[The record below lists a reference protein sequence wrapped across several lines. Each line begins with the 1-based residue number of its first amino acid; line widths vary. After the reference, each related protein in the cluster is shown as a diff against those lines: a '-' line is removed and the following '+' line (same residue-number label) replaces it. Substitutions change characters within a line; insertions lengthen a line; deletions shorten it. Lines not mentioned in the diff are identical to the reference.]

1 LGGELGF
8 VNLGG
13 PSYEQLAVLVV
24 EQAVV
29 IEELRG
35 EVAGL
40 REKVTD
46 LERRLAQNSRNS
58 SRPPSS
64 DGLAKPPAP
73 KSLRRSSGR
82 KPGGQPGHEGRHLE
96 QVERP
101 DEVLPYVPSRCEG
114 CGSDLSGGE
123 KVGEETRQVFDLPRV
138 RLAVCEHRAQ
148 RRRCACGHVT
158 SAGFPAG
165 VNAPT
170 QYGPRMRALGI
181 YLIAAQHLPYKR
193 AAGLLA
199 DWLGAPLSPGTL
211 MAFVKD
217 GADDLGAF
225 LDRVHEQITC
235 SPVVHFDET
244 GVRAGGRGRWLHSS
258 STKMLT
264 FYALHDRRGRK
275 GIDHAGV
282 LPHFQGVAVHDGWP
296 QYRVYTSATHALC
309 NAHHLRELL
318 AVIEADPERQS
329 WAVKIDVLLR
339 ALHATVENAKAIGE
353 QSLDPWT
360 LAGYRT
366 AYAQIVVL
374 GHQQNPPSTIP
385 TGKRGVIKQTHAR
398 NLLVRLDRDREQVL
412 RFAHDFQVPFD
423 NNLAERDIR
432 MIKIQQKVSGCWR
445 TTIGADQFLALRAYI
460 STSRKQSRDT
470 IDTLAR
476 LAKHQPWLPPPD
488 PNPQTTT

>member
-1 LGGELGF
+1 
-8 VNLGG
+8 
-13 PSYEQLAVLVV
+13 VLVA
-24 EQAVV
+24 EQTAV

-40 REKVTD
+40 RAKVTD

-82 KPGGQPGHEGRHLE
+82 KPGGQPGHEGSHLE

-101 DEVLPYVPSRCEG
+101 DEVFRYVPSRCEG
-114 CGSDLSGGE
+114 CGGDLSDSGLE
-123 KVGEETRQVFDLPRV
+123 GEETRQVFDLPPV

-148 RRRCACGHVT
+148 RRRCVCGHVT
-158 SAGFPAG
+158 PAGFPAG

-199 DWLGAPLSPGTL
+199 DWLGAPLSAGTL

-225 LDRVHEQITC
+225 LGRVHEQITC

-258 STKMLT
+258 STKTLT
-264 FYALHDRRGRK
+264 FYALHDRRGTE

-282 LPHFQGVAVHDGWP
+282 LAHFKGIAVHDGWP
-296 QYRVYTSATHALC
+296 QYRAYTSATHALC

-329 WAVKIDVLLR
+329 WAAKIDVLLR
-339 ALHATVENAKAIGE
+339 ALHATVENAKATGE

-360 LAGYRT
+360 LAGYRA
-366 AYAQIVVL
+366 AYAQIIVL
-374 GHQQNPPSTIP
+374 GHQQNPPGTIP
-385 TGKRGVIKQTHAR
+385 TGKRGVIKQTPAR
-398 NLLVRLDRDREQVL
+398 NLLVRLDRDREQIL

-445 TTIGADQFLALRAYI
+445 TTIGASRFLALRAYI

-476 LAKHQPWLPPPD
+476 LAKHQPWLPPPPG
-488 PNPQTTT
+488 PNPQTAT

>member
-1 LGGELGF
+1 LGGELGY

-29 IEELRG
+29 IEELRA
-35 EVAGL
+35 EVSGL

-58 SRPPSS
+58 SRPPSL

-96 QVERP
+96 RVEHP
-101 DEVLPYVPSRCEG
+101 DEIVRHVPPRCEG
-114 CGSDLSGGE
+114 CGSDLLDSGFE
-123 KVGEETRQVFDLPRV
+123 GEETRQVFDLPPV
-138 RLAVCEHRAQ
+138 RLTVCEHRAQ

-158 SAGFPAG
+158 SAPFPAE
-165 VNAPT
+165 VSAPA
-170 QYGPRMRALGI
+170 QYGSRMRALGV

-193 AAGLLA
+193 AAGLLS

-217 GADDLGAF
+217 GADDLDGF
-225 LDRVHEQITC
+225 LDRVHQQIID

-258 STKMLT
+258 STQTLT
-264 FYALHDRRGRK
+264 FYALHDRRGTE

-282 LPHFQGVAVHDGWP
+282 LPRFEGVAVHDGWP
-296 QYRVYTSATHALC
+296 QYRTYTSATHALC

-318 AVIEADPERQS
+318 AIIEQDPEGQS
-329 WAVKIDVLLR
+329 WAAKIDMLLR
-339 ALHATVENAKAIGE
+339 ALHATVQETKTAGE

-360 LAGYRT
+360 LAGYRA
-366 AYAQIVVL
+366 AYEQIIVL
-374 GHQQNPPSTIP
+374 GHQQNPPGTIP
-385 TGKRGVIKQTHAR
+385 TGKRGVIKQTPAR

-412 RFAHDFQVPFD
+412 RFAHDFRVPFD
-423 NNLAERDIR
+423 NNLAERDLR
-432 MIKIQQKVSGCWR
+432 MIKIQQKISGCWQ
-445 TTIGADQFLALRAYI
+445 TTTGADQFLALRSYI
-460 STSRKQSRDT
+460 STTRKQHRDM
-470 IDTLAR
+470 IDALAR
-476 LAKHQPWLPPPD
+476 LAKHQPWLPATAGP
-488 PNPQTTT
+488 

>member
-1 LGGELGF
+1 M
-8 VNLGG
+8 NLGR
-13 PSYEQLAVLVV
+13 PSYEQLAALVV

-40 REKVTD
+40 KAKVAD

-96 QVERP
+96 RVERP
-101 DEVLPYVPSRCEG
+101 DEVLRYVPSRCEG
-114 CGSDLSGGE
+114 CGGDLSDGGF
-123 KVGEETRQVFDLPRV
+123 KGEETRQVFDLPPV

-148 RRRCACGHVT
+148 TRRCVCGHVT

-170 QYGPRMRALGI
+170 QYGPRVRALGI

-217 GADDLGAF
+217 GADDLNVF

-258 STKMLT
+258 STEALT
-264 FYALHDRRGRK
+264 FYALHDRRGTE

-282 LPHFQGVAVHDGWP
+282 LPNFRGIAVHDGWP
-296 QYRVYTSATHALC
+296 QYRAYTSAIHALC

-318 AVIEADPERQS
+318 AIIEGDPEGQS
-329 WAVKIDVLLR
+329 WAAKTDMLLR
-339 ALHATVENAKAIGE
+339 ALHATVEEAKAVGE

-366 AYAQIVVL
+366 AYEQIIVL
-374 GHQQNPPSTIP
+374 GHQQNPPPTKR
-385 TGKRGVIKQTHAR
+385 TGKRGPIGRSASA
-398 NLLVRLDRDREQVL
+398 NLLRRLDEQREHVL
-412 RFAHDFQVPFD
+412 RFAHDFRVPFD
-423 NNLAERDIR
+423 NNLAERDLR
-432 MIKIQQKVSGCWR
+432 MIKIQQKISGCWR
-445 TTIGADQFLALRAYI
+445 TTTGADRFLALRAYI

-476 LAKHQPWLPPPD
+476 LAKHQPWLPAAAGP
-488 PNPQTTT
+488 

>member
-1 LGGELGF
+1 MLVASQATLIAELQLEVGEL
-8 VNLGG
+8 
-13 PSYEQLAVLVV
+13 
-24 EQAVV
+24 
-29 IEELRG
+29 
-35 EVAGL
+35 
-40 REKVTD
+40 K
-46 LERRLAQNSRNS
+46 RRLAGNSRNS

-96 QVERP
+96 QVKRP
-101 DEVLPYVPSRCEG
+101 DEVFRYVPSCCEG
-114 CGSDLSGGE
+114 CGGDLSDGGLAD
-123 KVGEETRQVFDLPRV
+123 EEIRQVFDLPPV

-148 RRRCACGHVT
+148 RQRCACGHVT
-158 SAGFPAG
+158 SAVFPAG
-165 VNAPT
+165 VSAPT
-170 QYGPRMRALGI
+170 QYGPRMRALAV
-181 YLIAAQHLPYKR
+181 YLIAVQHLPYKR

-211 MAFVKD
+211 VAFVKD

-225 LDRVHEQITC
+225 LDRVHQQIVD

-258 STKMLT
+258 STKTLT
-264 FYALHDRRGRK
+264 FYALHDRRGTE

-282 LPHFQGVAVHDGWP
+282 LPRFQGIAVHDGWP
-296 QYRVYTSATHALC
+296 QYRAYTSATHALC

-318 AVIEADPERQS
+318 AIIEGDPEGQS
-329 WAVKIDVLLR
+329 WAGKIDMLLR
-339 ALHATVENAKAIGE
+339 ALHATVEEAKAAEE

-360 LAGYRT
+360 LAGYRA
-366 AYAQIVVL
+366 AYEQIIAL
-374 GHQQNPPSTIP
+374 GHQQNPPPTKR
-385 TGKRGVIKQTHAR
+385 TGKRGPIGRSASA
-398 NLLVRLDRDREQVL
+398 NLLRRLDEQREHVL
-412 RFAHDFQVPFD
+412 RFAHDFRVPFD

-445 TTIGADQFLALRAYI
+445 TTAGANRFLALRAYI
-460 STSRKQSRDT
+460 STSRKQDRDT

-476 LAKHQPWLPPPD
+476 LAKHQPWLPATAEP
-488 PNPQTTT
+488 